1 MKKLTVILLT
11 LALLLLTACGAAAS
25 QTATAE
31 KQPPADGNY
40 ADRVFDTSADAGK
53 LTVRYL
59 ALTSDDGDGKD
70 MVTSGDSS
78 VYTSPDGK
86 IMLVDCGNRPSGAE
100 VVTQLKS
107 MGVEKIDILVMSHP
121 HADHI
126 GGFATVADSFPI
138 GQIYMNASV
147 YDSGTYRSMMQTV
160 ADKQIPYT
168 ILWEGDSFAFGSDV
182 NVSVYSPA
190 RDAIDQIKAGYMDEN
205 NCSIAM
211 RLTYGSSSFW
221 TSGDLYA
228 TGESAL
234 IEKYGTSVR
243 SDVVKMN
250 HHGWDTS
257 NSAAYVEN
265 MKPLIAAAMH
275 DSITSKTVALRYS
288 TRNVLTFYNC
298 LDGAVRVSTP
308 GDGTYDVQSQWV
320 RDLTFYGTPSS
331 DGHYQVQH
339 TD

>member
-1 MKKLTVILLT
+1 MKKLTALIFCA
-11 LALLLLTACGAAAS
+11 ALLFLTACGAS
-25 QTATAE
+25 DPKTTE

-40 ADRVFDTSADAGK
+40 AAWVFDTSADAGK
-53 LTVRYL
+53 LTARYL
-59 ALTSDDGDGKD
+59 ALKEDYGTGSDA
-70 MVTSGDSS
+70 VTTGDSS

-86 IMLVDCGNRPSGAE
+86 VMLVDCGNQNGGAE
-100 VVTQLKS
+100 ITAQLKA

-126 GGFATVADSFPI
+126 GGFGTIADNFPI
-138 GQIYMNASV
+138 GQIYMNGST
-147 YDSGTYRSMMQTV
+147 YDSETYRRTMQTV
-160 ADKQIPYT
+160 ADKNIPYT
-168 ILWEGDSFAFGSDV
+168 VLWEGDTFAFGNDV
-182 NVSVYSPA
+182 EVSIYGPA
-190 RDAIDQIKAGYMDEN
+190 RDAIEQIGAGYMDEN

-221 TSGDLYA
+221 TSGDIYA

-234 IEKYGTSVR
+234 AEKYGSSIR

-257 NSAAYVEN
+257 NSAAFVET
-265 MKPLIAAAMH
+265 MKPLIAVGMH

-298 LDGAVRVSTP
+298 MDGAVRVSTP
-308 GDGTYDVQSQWV
+308 GDGTYDVQSQRI
-320 RDLTFYGTPSS
+320 RDVTFYGAPNS
-331 DGHYQVQH
+331 DGCYRVQC